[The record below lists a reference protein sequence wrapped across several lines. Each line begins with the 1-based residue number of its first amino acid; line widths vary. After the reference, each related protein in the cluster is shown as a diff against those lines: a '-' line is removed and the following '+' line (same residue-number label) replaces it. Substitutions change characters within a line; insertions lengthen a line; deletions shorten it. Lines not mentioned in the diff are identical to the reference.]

1 MSSRNISIRQ
11 IISFFLIVASGLFL
25 MQIYLLKQSYE
36 LKKKEIIESVTHIL
50 SDLYNDSNDLL
61 KDKKDLVITKEA
73 SLIQDFYKKKINIT
87 EFEKKLLKNKK
98 NISDVLKKKM
108 DSIETIYSY
117 KIALVKKIYQ
127 IYIIK
132 NNKKKALLRKEL
144 IVYANDSLTKEVYL
158 LSKGNWHSETESV
171 GEKIGNFENEIN
183 TDISFSLLNL
193 NFLLFKKMI
202 SPAIISLF
210 MILFSIYLFY
220 LSIKSLKL
228 QEQIANNHKSVIT
241 NVGHELKTPLAT
253 ISMSLK
259 TLKLLNNTTR
269 SDEIIDLLLRQQQ
282 RLFMIVNQIN
292 FELDDIIQ
300 KEIQFMDLSQWSK
313 DYLEDF
319 KRINPFIKLKVYI
332 KSNLFLRINE
342 LDWQIIHTNLLDN
355 SIQYGASTIEYFLE
369 EFKDEIQITI
379 VDNGIGVTDLDSHYI
394 FDQYYRAQKGN
405 IYNTKGLGLGL
416 FYVKNILD
424 KYRATIIL
432 SNKKN
437 PTIFIIKFPKK

>member
-1 MSSRNISIRQ
+1 
-11 IISFFLIVASGLFL
+11 
-25 MQIYLLKQSYE
+25 
-36 LKKKEIIESVTHIL
+36 
-50 SDLYNDSNDLL
+50 
-61 KDKKDLVITKEA
+61 
-73 SLIQDFYKKKINIT
+73 
-87 EFEKKLLKNKK
+87 
-98 NISDVLKKKM
+98 
-108 DSIETIYSY
+108 
-117 KIALVKKIYQ
+117 
-127 IYIIK
+127 
-132 NNKKKALLRKEL
+132 
-144 IVYANDSLTKEVYL
+144 
-158 LSKGNWHSETESV
+158 
-171 GEKIGNFENEIN
+171 
-183 TDISFSLLNL
+183 
-193 NFLLFKKMI
+193 MI